1 MEHYLKPKDRFEFLF
16 VALLVFAVQPLNI
29 ERAVAL
35 TRDYEPEH
43 INSISPSDVG
53 KHLPGDSFGA
63 GQVAAPRNVVP
74 DNLDLSRAIQLAVAW
89 HPAIA
94 ESIGQLY
101 QQHDNVT
108 IARAGYYP
116 QIRGGFNSGYD
127 SGLTGNGQSQTFT
140 LSVSQMLYDFGK
152 VDSAVDSAVARVN
165 GQQAAVLLAIDQ
177 VARDTA
183 FAMIELQRYQALLD
197 ISRAQVK
204 GLTAIAE
211 LAQQRSDMGAST
223 RSDMIQARSR
233 VEAAIA
239 TQLQYTALYK
249 RWRTA
254 LGNLLGTQAP
264 VSVSTAMPAAL
275 RQSCQG
281 IDADQV
287 LTPSLLIAQAQQA
300 DAQAQIALARAEGLP
315 TVSLDPSLTQY
326 LDSNDENGTVG
337 GRDRTRYGIFIN
349 VEVPL
354 YQGGAITARKSAAA
368 QALRAAE
375 AANDAARLAVRQG
388 LLEARD
394 QTSSLEQRLSTLDFR
409 ERSISETRDLYRQ
422 QYLELGTRPL
432 LDLLNAEQEIHQA
445 AMDRAN
451 TRADL
456 HRLEIECLYNSS
468 ALRTAFN
475 LDSSTIQGVEIRP

>member
-1 MEHYLKPKDRFEFLF
+1 
-16 VALLVFAVQPLNI
+16 
-29 ERAVAL
+29 
-35 TRDYEPEH
+35 
-43 INSISPSDVG
+43 
-53 KHLPGDSFGA
+53 
-63 GQVAAPRNVVP
+63 
-74 DNLDLSRAIQLAVAW
+74 
-89 HPAIA
+89 
-94 ESIGQLY
+94 
-101 QQHDNVT
+101 
-108 IARAGYYP
+108 
-116 QIRGGFNSGYD
+116 D
-127 SGLTGNGQSQTFT
+127 SGRTVNGESQTCT

-287 LTPSLLIAQAQQA
+287 LTPS
-300 DAQAQIALARAEGLP
+300 
-315 TVSLDPSLTQY
+315 
-326 LDSNDENGTVG
+326 
-337 GRDRTRYGIFIN
+337 
-349 VEVPL
+349 
-354 YQGGAITARKSAAA
+354 
-368 QALRAAE
+368 
-375 AANDAARLAVRQG
+375 
-388 LLEARD
+388 
-394 QTSSLEQRLSTLDFR
+394 
-409 ERSISETRDLYRQ
+409 
-422 QYLELGTRPL
+422 
-432 LDLLNAEQEIHQA
+432 
-445 AMDRAN
+445 
-451 TRADL
+451 
-456 HRLEIECLYNSS
+456 
-468 ALRTAFN
+468 
-475 LDSSTIQGVEIRP
+475 